1 MVIIAHVPILLFE
14 LQMRAPRYPESGTE
28 VAAAG
33 RGTAPGGT
41 RMGFPVT
48 SVSIC
53 YPLFYFQML
62 NGFYRLQMECYPK
75 CFCFVLGFF
84 FPNRSVRRCERGKGN
99 SLWAELANKMSL
111 VWVVFMEWSVHADVT
126 STNSLGKYR
135 LLGWYGCNSSFSFS
149 TRCCRIT
156 QNMSNTGWEM
166 YKFRGLCDWGCETYG
181 VRHTS
186 KHQHF

>member
-84 FPNRSVRRCERGKGN
+84 FPI
-99 SLWAELANKMSL
+99 A
-111 VWVVFMEWSVHADVT
+111 
-126 STNSLGKYR
+126 
-135 LLGWYGCNSSFSFS
+135 LLGDVSVEKEIHYEQNSPIKCHLF
-149 TRCCRIT
+149 
-156 QNMSNTGWEM
+156 G
-166 YKFRGLCDWGCETYG
+166 
-181 VRHTS
+181 
-186 KHQHF
+186 